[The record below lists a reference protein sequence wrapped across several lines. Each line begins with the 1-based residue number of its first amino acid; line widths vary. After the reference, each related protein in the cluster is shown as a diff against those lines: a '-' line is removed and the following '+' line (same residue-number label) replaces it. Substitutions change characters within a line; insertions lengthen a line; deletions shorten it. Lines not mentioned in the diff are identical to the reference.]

1 MKAELLDYIKWENAI
16 DGRPVES
23 GEGLVFEIT
32 ALKFFK
38 KHALY
43 GGKKMRSYGVLNTK
57 TGRIKKEETVD
68 RFIVSKRKISF
79 EELITCNDQACREFA
94 LLFKNSEEYDIF
106 IKEYDL
112 FTNKIAPIQH
122 SNIEDLKKA
131 IVRDRILN
139 SKTNFETA

>member
-1 MKAELLDYIKWENAI
+1 MKAELLDYIKWENVI

-43 GGKKMRSYGVLNTK
+43 GGKKMRSYGVLDTK
-57 TGRIKKEETVD
+57 TGRIKREETVD
-68 RFIVSKRKISF
+68 RFIVSKNRMSF
-79 EELITCNDQACREFA
+79 EELITCNNQTCREFA

-106 IKEYDL
+106 MRGIS
-112 FTNKIAPIQH
+112 TIQH

-131 IVRDRILN
+131 IVRDRVLN
-139 SKTNFETA
+139 PKVRFEKA